1 MIMTAMILAI
11 QRLREMTGS
20 GHTIARWTIGYY
32 VLTTL
37 LAIVHSMLMSS
48 LVWRNLMV
56 VASQEN
62 LAVDQDDAETFSER
76 EDVDIPE
83 VVVQVHSPFRHQR
96 LAHY

>member
-1 MIMTAMILAI
+1 MIVTAMILAI

-37 LAIVHSMLMSS
+37 CAIIHSVLMSS

-56 VASQEN
+56 VASPES
-62 LAVDQDDAETFSER
+62 LAVDAEDEETFAER
-76 EDVDIPE
+76 EDVDIPD
-83 VVVQVHSPFRHQR
+83 VVVQV
-96 LAHY
+96 